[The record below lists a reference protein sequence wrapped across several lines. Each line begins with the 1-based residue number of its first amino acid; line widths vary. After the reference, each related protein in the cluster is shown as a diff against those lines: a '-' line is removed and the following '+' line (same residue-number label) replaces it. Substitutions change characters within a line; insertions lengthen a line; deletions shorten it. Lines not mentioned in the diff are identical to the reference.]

1 MGKIMYK
8 NINYSGASGSGGGF
22 SGIELTQAEY
32 DALVT
37 AGTVKPDVMYFI
49 TDGDS
54 GSDIEEEFH
63 NAGIHNSRYRGK
75 FLGNSVTSEQY
86 TRISDGTFKD
96 MYIGDYWTIN
106 NVNWRI
112 AAFDYYL
119 NTGDTLCTTHHVT
132 IVPDTVLYN
141 ACMES
146 STGVSTKPYINQS
159 MYTSGLNEAKSI
171 INTAFG
177 SEHILSHRQA
187 LCNTV
192 SSTHYETGQTW
203 VDSTVILMTEQ
214 NLVGTSVLGN
224 HVSVGNTKK
233 ETLDY
238 IQFPLFRY
246 NPSLI
251 STGGWWWLR
260 NYAFSSNN
268 TGVFSM
274 VSNTGC
280 LRECGAHTEIGVRP
294 SFSIKA

>member
-112 AAFDYYL
+112 AAFDYYM
-119 NTGDTLCTTHHVT
+119 NCGVTPTTEHHVT
-132 IVPDTVLYN
+132 LVPDTPLYTH
-141 ACMES
+141 CMNS
-146 STGVSTKPYINQS
+146 GSDT
-159 MYTSGLNEAKSI
+159 TSGGYLGSEMYKTGLNQAKTI

-177 SEHILSHRQA
+177 ETHVLKYGNR
-187 LCNTV
+187 LPT
-192 SSTHYETGQTW
+192 SSPESSSSD
-203 VDSTVILMTEQ
+203 VESTVELMNQ
-214 NLVGTSVLGN
+214 INVYGSIING
-224 HVSVGNTKK
+224 SNTGIVF
-233 ETLDY
+233 TYDNVQY
-238 IQFPLFRY
+238 PLFAL
-246 NPSLI
+246 NHSMI
-251 STGGWWWLR
+251 TNGVKWWLR
-260 NYAFSSNN
+260 DGSDQHGFICTSIEGITNINGSRQ
-268 TGVFSM
+268 V
-274 VSNTGC
+274 
-280 LRECGAHTEIGVRP
+280 LGVRP
-294 SFSIKA
+294 SFNIKA